1 MSVEIVCSAPGK
13 VLVSGGY
20 LILDR
25 PQTGAV
31 LALSARFYSAVR
43 VIASRAAQIEIDV
56 FSPQFSDHRRY
67 RFDTNGPDPR
77 LVALPLTAG
86 ASLPKPN
93 PYVEIPLLYVLTL
106 AFQGDR
112 DFAAATAARFGLRGG
127 AGVRLEVTLAADNSF
142 YSQVGELSARGLP
155 LSAEAAAKLPAFL
168 PPRRDEDGEIPKTG
182 LGSSATLVTSLV
194 SALLHAFDL
203 VRLDGAPAAPAVSVG
218 GRRRLSTTIAGD
230 GALEVLHALAQLC
243 HCAAQGKVGSGFDVS
258 AAVYGSH
265 RYCRFSPA
273 LLQAALGAPA
283 GVPPPTDVLLA
294 TTRLYGGGE
303 AWDHEV
309 VPLALPPGIELM
321 MGDVCCGAHTP
332 SMVKKVNAWR
342 KEAAGATALWTDYAA
357 ASAALQAA
365 LQALCELHARI
376 VARGGLE
383 AEAGEWFAPLQHCGG
398 VEAVEWGAAGGEVG
412 GALAAVRAACL
423 RVRELLRVVGRGAG
437 VGIEPEAQTA
447 LLDATMEQ
455 RGVLLA
461 VVPGAGG
468 ADAVVALVIPAGPVH
483 GLLATRQRVSALWQ
497 CWGAGGGAADG
508 PPRSRVCELPVTE
521 ASCDQRGGRNGI
533 AFEGE
538 AAARK
543 LRAAVQAML
552 AAKKADGPSS
562 WSIAAAVA
570 LTAAAVAALLVT
582 TRRSRA

>member
-1 MSVEIVCSAPGK
+1 MSAEIVCSAPGK

-25 PQTGAV
+25 PKTGAV
-31 LALSARFYSAVR
+31 LALSARFYSSVR
-43 VIASRAAQIEIDV
+43 LIACRAAQIEIDV

-67 RFDTNGPDPR
+67 RFDASGPVPR
-77 LVALPLTAG
+77 LEALPPTAG

-93 PYVEIPLLYVLTL
+93 PYVEIPLLYVLAL
-106 AFQGDR
+106 ALEANGA
-112 DFAAATAARFGLRGG
+112 DFAAAAAARLGLRGG
-127 AGVRLEVTLAADNSF
+127 AGVRLEVILAADNSF

-194 SALLHAFDL
+194 SALLHTFGL
-203 VRLDGAPAAPAVSVG
+203 VRLAGAPAAPAAAPG
-218 GRRRLSTTIAGD
+218 GAGSDAD
-230 GALEVLHALAQLC
+230 GGLEVLHALAQLC

-273 LLQAALGAPA
+273 LLQVALGAPA
-283 GVPPPTDVLLA
+283 GVPPPMDVLLA
-294 TTRLYGGGE
+294 TTRLHGGGE

-309 VPLALPPGIELM
+309 VPLALPNGIELM

-332 SMVKKVNAWR
+332 SMVKKVSAWR
-342 KEAAGATALWTDYAA
+342 KEAAGATALWAEYAA

-365 LQALCELHARI
+365 LQSLCALHADI

-383 AEAGEWFAPLQHCGG
+383 AEAKEWHAPLQQCGALD
-398 VEAVEWGAAGGEVG
+398 AVEWEAAGGAVG

-468 ADAVVALVIPAGPVH
+468 ADAVVALLIPAGPVH

-497 CWGAGGGAADG
+497 CWAGGGGAADG
-508 PPRSRVCELPVTE
+508 PPRSKVCELPIAE
-521 ASCDQRGGRNGI
+521 ASCDQSGGRNGV
-533 AFEGE
+533 AVEGE

-543 LRAAVQAML
+543 LRAARQAM
-552 AAKKADGPSS
+552 AASKADGPSG
-562 WSIAAAVA
+562 WWIAAAVA

-582 TRRSRA
+582 ARPRRV